1 MLNRSLSAACSAG
14 AEATGAVRD
23 EDERDEDERDGAAAG
38 AGAAENVWAGAAELV
53 EPENTCWPA
62 DDVTPLPALLP
73 PPVDVLPPERAG
85 GFVRSAEAGA
95 SLRATLGVLNPGA
108 LFADSAVGADAAG
121 VLGAAAAGAGAG
133 AATENEAGAK
143 PPVGRDAVIV

>member
-14 AEATGAVRD
+14 AEAAGAVRD
-23 EDERDEDERDGAAAG
+23 EDERDGRAAG
-38 AGAAENVWAGAAELV
+38 AGAVENVWAGVAELV

-62 DDVTPLPALLP
+62 DDVTLLPALLP
-73 PPVDVLPPERAG
+73 PPVDVLPPERDG

-108 LFADSAVGADAAG
+108 LFAVSAVGADAAG
-121 VLGAAAAGAGAG
+121 VLG
-133 AATENEAGAK
+133 
-143 PPVGRDAVIV
+143 